1 MTAKKTTAW
10 EPRNK
15 IHRTLNARHSPVS
28 EGYQGF
34 SNKGTSNRVGM
45 IHDGVIHAEP
55 QLGVYGCVVRAGG
68 LRDGVDADRGAS
80 DCGAAGS
87 GAGTQRALEAFAM
100 DRLLDWAKQDCLR
113 VAIEIFLLEKRLRSI
128 REIRND
134 VTTQVLAERRIQL
147 AELSELISECEAH
160 WVAEVIPRQV
170 GPQAYGRALFKSELT
185 KETHD
190 YVNRGRSFASASD
203 DNLRREWVM
212 AVRHWMAP
220 RDASHAREVDDLAA
234 EMRLR
239 SLKAPYEEISPEL
252 KAEVTGRGSPERP
265 VVRTII

>member
-1 MTAKKTTAW
+1 
-10 EPRNK
+10 
-15 IHRTLNARHSPVS
+15 
-28 EGYQGF
+28 
-34 SNKGTSNRVGM
+34 M
-45 IHDGVIHAEP
+45 IHDGSSTRNRSSAFIV
-55 QLGVYGCVVRAGG
+55 VSVRAGG
-68 LRDGVDADRGAS
+68 LRDGVDADRGVS

-113 VAIEIFLLEKRLRSI
+113 VAIEIFLLEKSLRSI

-134 VTTQVLAERRIQL
+134 VTTQVLAERRVQL
-147 AELSELISECEAH
+147 AELSELISEREAH
-160 WVAEVIPRQV
+160 WVAEVDPIPRQV
-170 GPQAYGRALFKSELT
+170 DPQVYGRALFKSELT
-185 KETHD
+185 KETYD

-252 KAEVTGRGSPERP
+252 RP
-265 VVRTII
+265 K